1 MLRHRGY
8 VPLGKT
14 PGYSHTLKDIA
25 MIGRLLNKP
34 IFTLVFTL
42 LFSSGLFAQFPGSP
56 TSFQREEVSDQKVQL
71 ALLLDASG
79 SMKRYLDQAKGELW
93 YTVNEVLSAYE
104 GYATPRLEIAILAYG
119 FRKAGSR
126 NDYIH
131 TVVPFTTDL
140 DWAANE
146 LYKIKPGGA
155 IERPMKAVN
164 QAVEELNWS
173 YKPGDLKF
181 VFIAGNEKFTTHNL
195 FLNRMNRLKAADISL
210 NTIFAGDYFKGVKK
224 LWKAAA
230 VYGNGEYFALN
241 QPRQERWNHQP
252 GYDRDYIARLNRR
265 LYDTYIPY
273 GSYGNSYW
281 DRYCYLDDYAWD
293 YGYDAYYWRIYYK
306 TQVNY
311 YNPQWDLVDAIY
323 CGYTSWDDIDEND
336 LPRIIRD
343 LDPDERDDYIEALWK
358 RRQNVL
364 EDIKTYGATQAPSSN
379 ITGSGHGS
387 GGTVG
392 SMHQAIDKV
401 VRKKVKSSSA
411 VLLKPADFNAPK
423 TPIDGRPGADREVIK
438 RKPTPSNTGG
448 VSIEDQT
455 THLRKQ
461 TPVAPSAPNR
471 RVVNISDK
479 PVQQSAPP
487 KTSPVK
493 PRETREVSKA
503 PVFKSTSTQPQSKSQ
518 VGRVQVD
525 KALELE
531 KQKAEKAR
539 QAAVAA
545 EVAEVERQ
553 RQIAVERETAAREVK
568 IREEKARQERI
579 EAQREAEVERQRQVA
594 VEREAKAR
602 EIKIREEKARQE
614 RIEAQREAERAR
626 QEQIARERED
636 RAREERMREE
646 RARQERMEAQREA
659 ERARQEQ
666 AARERADRQQAQQ
679 RAAQQA
685 RQEQASR
692 QAREAASR
700 QEAQRKSQVS
710 KPSSSRSVNKGNIK
724 PGRIK

>member
-1 MLRHRGY
+1 
-8 VPLGKT
+8 
-14 PGYSHTLKDIA
+14 

-126 NDYIH
+126 NDYIY

-323 CGYTSWDDIDEND
+323 CGYTSWDDIDESD

-379 ITGSGHGS
+379 ISGSGHGS

-411 VLLKPADFNAPK
+411 VLLKPADFNAPR
-423 TPIDGRPGADREVIK
+423 TPIDARPGADREVIK
-438 RKPTPSNTGG
+438 RKTTPSHTGG
-448 VSIEDQT
+448 VGIQNQT
-455 THLRKQ
+455 TQLRKR
-461 TPVAPSAPNR
+461 TPVNSTAPNR
-471 RVVNISDK
+471 RVVNISDR
-479 PVQQSAPP
+479 PVHQSAPP
-487 KTSPVK
+487 KSNPVK
-493 PRETREVSKA
+493 PRETREVTQA
-503 PVFKSTSTQPQSKSQ
+503 PGYKSTSTQPQSKSQ
-518 VGRVQVD
+518 VGRVYEDRAQ
-525 KALELE
+525 ELE
-531 KQKAEKAR
+531 KQKIEKAR
-539 QAAVAA
+539 QAEA
-545 EVAEVERQ
+545 AEVERQ
-553 RQIAVERETAAREVK
+553 RQVAVEREAAAREIK

-579 EAQREAEVERQRQVA
+579 EAQREAEVARQRQIA
-594 VEREAKAR
+594 IEREAKAR

-614 RIEAQREAERAR
+614 RIEAQREAEVER
-626 QEQIARERED
+626 QRQIAIEREAA
-636 RAREERMREE
+636 AREERIGEE
-646 RARQERMEAQREA
+646 RARQERMEAQRA
-659 ERARQEQ
+659 ADRARQQQ
-666 AARERADRQQAQQ
+666 AARERAERQQAQQ
-679 RAAQQA
+679 RAAERS
-685 RQEQASR
+685 RQEQAAK
-692 QAREAASR
+692 QARETARR
-700 QEAQRKSQVS
+700 QEVQRKSQVS
-710 KPSSSRSVNKGNIK
+710 KPSPSKSVNKGNIK
-724 PGRIK
+724 SGRIK